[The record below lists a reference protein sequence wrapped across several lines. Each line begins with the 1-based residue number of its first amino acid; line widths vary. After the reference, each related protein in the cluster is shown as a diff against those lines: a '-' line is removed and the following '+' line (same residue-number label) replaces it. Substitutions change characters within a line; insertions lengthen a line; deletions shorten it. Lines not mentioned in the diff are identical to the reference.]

1 MQLPANSN
9 TTIAARTGDVLS
21 EEFPTHNTTDGSTSD
36 PIILSSTNEHEKPSN
51 NKKSTIPS
59 QPVEGLINH
68 PEAIALFLFTSD
80 PKKFEPGILVDFLS
94 AKYCFKQCLLMIF

>member
-9 TTIAARTGDVLS
+9 TSISARTEDVLS
-21 EEFPTHNTTDGSTSD
+21 EGFPTHKTADDSTTND
-36 PIILSSTNEHEKPSN
+36 PKILSSTNEHQKSSN
-51 NKKSTIPS
+51 NEKSTILP

-94 AKYCFKQCLLMIF
+94 AKYCFK